1 MNTDWGQMFNRVQV
15 AKPENSDLG
24 SSSLLMPASEG
35 TPAVK
40 PAQEVHSSPL
50 AAPITPSVGWDG
62 DSVASFSDDEEA
74 DLISGT
80 HASEFQPSEFELVEG
95 SDSEF

>member
-1 MNTDWGQMFNRVQV
+1 
-15 AKPENSDLG
+15 
-24 SSSLLMPASEG
+24 MPASEG
-35 TPAVK
+35 TPAVQ
-40 PAQEVHSSPL
+40 PAQEAHSSPV
-50 AAPITPSVGWDG
+50 AAPATPSAGWED